1 MWEKISTF
9 ISEVRAEF
17 TRVIWPTRDDLINST
32 TVVVVFSVIFSLFIG
47 LFDLILSFVRGI
59 LIDL

>member
-47 LFDLILSFVRGI
+47 VFDLILSFVRGI

>member
-32 TVVVVFSVIFSLFIG
+32 KVVVVFSVIFSLFIG
-47 LFDLILSFVRGI
+47 LFDLILTFVRGI

>member
-1 MWEKISTF
+1 MWKKISIF
-9 ISEVRAEF
+9 VNEVRAEF
-17 TRVIWPTRDDLINST
+17 TRVIWPTRDDLVNST
-32 TVVVVFSVIFSLFIG
+32 TVVVVFSIAFSLFIG

>member
-9 ISEVRAEF
+9 LSEVRAEF
-17 TRVIWPTRDDLINST
+17 TRVIWPTRDDLVNST
-32 TVVVVFSVIFSLFIG
+32 TVVVVFSIAFSLFIG

>member
-1 MWEKISTF
+1 MWEKIRTF
-9 ISEVRAEF
+9 LSEVRAEF
-17 TRVIWPTRDDLINST
+17 TRVIWPTRDDLVNST
-32 TVVVVFSVIFSLFIG
+32 TVVVVFSIAFSLFIG

>member
-47 LFDLILSFVRGI
+47 RFDLILSFVRGI

>member
-1 MWEKISTF
+1 MWEKIRTF
-9 ISEVRAEF
+9 LSEVRAEF
-17 TRVIWPTRDDLINST
+17 TRVIWPTRDDLVNST
-32 TVVVVFSVIFSLFIG
+32 TVVVVFSIVFSLFIG

>member
-9 ISEVRAEF
+9 LSEVRAEF
-17 TRVIWPTRDDLINST
+17 TRVIWPPRDDLVNST
-32 TVVVVFSVIFSLFIG
+32 TVVVVFSIAFSLFIG